1 MKVDNLSICITSDV
15 VLKARPWPQCASRP
29 NFMALAL
36 ASGPM
41 ALTSKAQALALRFWP

>member
-1 MKVDNLSICITSDV
+1 MKVDNLNICITSDV

-29 NFMALAL
+29 NFMALA
-36 ASGPM
+36 SGPM